1 MNSANEVMKKAL
13 LIAVRM
19 YQVWLGPLLG
29 GACRFYPSCSH
40 YAVEA
45 IERHGTGRGLVLA
58 VRRVLRCHPF
68 SAGGIDLV
76 PEAEAEEAVPAADSA
91 GAPAA
96 FSEDAPGGARVA
108 VCDANAA
115 PAPREE
121 FAQ

>member
-45 IERHGTGRGLVLA
+45 IERHGAGRGLVLA

-76 PEAEAEEAVPAADSA
+76 PEAEAVPAAHSA

-96 FSEDAPGGARVA
+96 ISEVASGPACAR
-108 VCDANAA
+108 VCDANAT

>member
-1 MNSANEVMKKAL
+1 MKKAL

-45 IERHGTGRGLVLA
+45 IERHGAGRGLGLA

-76 PEAEAEEAVPAADSA
+76 PEAEAAVPAAHSA
-91 GAPAA
+91 AATAA
-96 FSEDAPGGARVA
+96 FSEGSPGPAGVT

>member
-1 MNSANEVMKKAL
+1 
-13 LIAVRM
+13 
-19 YQVWLGPLLG
+19 
-29 GACRFYPSCSH
+29 
-40 YAVEA
+40 VEA
-45 IERHGTGRGLVLA
+45 IERHGAGRGLVLA

-76 PEAEAEEAVPAADSA
+76 PEAEAA
-91 GAPAA
+91 APAA
-96 FSEDAPGGARVA
+96 FSEGAPGSASVR